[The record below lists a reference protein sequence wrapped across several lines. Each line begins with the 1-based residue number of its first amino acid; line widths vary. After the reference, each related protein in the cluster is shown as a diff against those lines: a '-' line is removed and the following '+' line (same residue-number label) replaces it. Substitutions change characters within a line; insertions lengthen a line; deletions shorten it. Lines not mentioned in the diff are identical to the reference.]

1 MLKEPFSQWNFK
13 NILINKSVNME
24 NLRTFHILS
33 GKVSTESSVQKA
45 FDQGIFLIKEHLNQ
59 GTEENLSKSFLEN

>member
-1 MLKEPFSQWNFK
+1 
-13 NILINKSVNME
+13 ME